1 MQASRDAGLA
11 QAALQCVD
19 GLVVLL
25 LSGTDKGKEEAAA
38 ALWSLAIT
46 NSRLKLAV
54 AHAGAIPPMIKLL
67 GSGTMAGKEEAAG
80 VLWTLLSNEDE
91 RKASIDV
98 KVTLVRNRR

>member
-1 MQASRDAGLA
+1 VAVIEAGALRPFVELLGTGAGRALVHFLAKAGTNLEGDLVSDAARALCALASRDAGLA

-46 NSRLKLAV
+46 NSRV
-54 AHAGAIPPMIKLL
+54 
-67 GSGTMAGKEEAAG
+67 
-80 VLWTLLSNEDE
+80 
-91 RKASIDV
+91 
-98 KVTLVRNRR
+98 